1 MAFSDGFLTEKDAF
15 EEFKR
20 ILSSLPGYEKLQDS
34 QIIEGMSLFQ
44 SWALRQASWR
54 AERAHQESF
63 ISTAINRSSVLA
75 GAESRQ
81 YLPRK
86 PTPSRGE
93 ALFINSGNQPVSI
106 PAESV
111 FVGSNQLR
119 YQTADDLVVPA
130 GNFATVEVRQT
141 EVARY
146 EFVIETTRPFY
157 EIHLGRQESTRIH
170 SLKVFVD
177 GVEWRLMPRLMNTH
191 MNARAYDEF
200 YTSLDEIGL
209 RFGNGVFG
217 RIPSSGAKVVIEA
230 TLTEGQTELIP
241 GQELRY
247 VSGSQDHNIGL
258 LEGRTR
264 TRIAGGRPREDI
276 EEVRRN
282 AMYYPLYDEQLVW
295 RDDYKFVMRRIW
307 PEAVFV
313 NAWGEHEMEKAHGF
327 NVDHIGKIY
336 ISAYSP
342 ERPNILE
349 EMVERLEQPI
359 SRKFV
364 AIEPNFKPFIMHLEG
379 RIERS
384 IPLERALTAVKN
396 SLLDHYGKD
405 SRNRLLEVKLKD
417 FYRLVNSTGFFEAGD
432 YTIELFGDRE
442 SNGMEDVVHLD
453 YDSSIIEVGYE

>member
-20 ILSSLPGYEKLQDS
+20 ILSSLPGYDKLQES

-146 EFVIETTRPFY
+146 EFVIETTKPFY
-157 EIHLGRQESTRIH
+157 EIHLGRQESTHIH

-191 MNARAYDEF
+191 KDARAYDEF

-258 LEGRTR
+258 LEAKSR

-313 NAWGEHEMEKAHGF
+313 NAWGEHEMEQAYGF

-342 ERPNILE
+342 ERPGILE
-349 EMVERLEQPI
+349 EMTERLEQPI

-364 AIEPNFKPFIMHLEG
+364 AVAPNFKPFVMHLEG

-384 IPLERALTAVKN
+384 IPLEKALTAVKN

-417 FYRLVNSTGFFEAGD
+417 FYRLVTATGLFEMGD
-432 YTIELFGDRE
+432 FIIELFGDRK
-442 SNGMEDVVHLD
+442 SNDMEDVVHLD

>member
-1 MAFSDGFLTEKDAF
+1 MSFSDQFLSEEQAF

-20 ILSSLPGYEKLQDS
+20 ILSSLPGYDKLQDS

-44 SWALRQASWR
+44 SWALRQANWR
-54 AERAHQESF
+54 AERSHQEAF
-63 ISTAINRSSVLA
+63 ISTAVNRSSVLA
-75 GAESRQ
+75 GAEDRQ

-93 ALFINSGNQPVSI
+93 ALFINPANQPISL
-106 PAESV
+106 PEGCV
-111 FVGSNQLR
+111 FIGSNQLSYR
-119 YQTADDLVVPA
+119 TTDDLVVPA
-130 GNFATVEVRQT
+130 GSFATVEIDQT
-141 EVARY
+141 DIERFSFEVEIY
-146 EFVIETTRPFY
+146 KPFY
-157 EIHLGRQESTRIH
+157 EIFLDREVSSRVAK
-170 SLKVFVD
+170 LRVLVD
-177 GVEWRLMPRLMNTH
+177 GVEWSFMPRLMNTH
-191 MNARAYDEF
+191 QNARAFDEF
-200 YTSLDEIGL
+200 YTSLDEIGI

-217 RIPSSGAKVVIEA
+217 RMPPIGAKIVVEA
-230 TLTEGQTELIP
+230 VMTNGQTELIP
-241 GQELRY
+241 GQDLKY
-247 VSGSQDHNIGL
+247 MIGSQDHTIGL
-258 LEGRTR
+258 LEAKSR

-276 EEVRRN
+276 EEIRRN

-327 NVDHIGKIY
+327 NVEHIGKIY

-342 ERPNILE
+342 ERPGILE
-349 EMVERLEQPI
+349 EMTERLEQPI

-364 AIEPNFKPFIMHLEG
+364 AVAPNFKPFVMHLEG

-384 IPLERALTAVKN
+384 IPLERALNAVKDV
-396 SLLDHYGKD
+396 LLDNYGKD
-405 SRNRLLEVKLKD
+405 SKKRLLEVKLKD

-453 YDSSIIEVGYE
+453 YDGSVVEVGYD

>member
-20 ILSSLPGYEKLQDS
+20 ILSSLPGYDKLQDS

-86 PTPSRGE
+86 PIPSRGE

-130 GNFATVEVRQT
+130 GNFATVEIRQT
-141 EVARY
+141 EMARY
-146 EFVIETTRPFY
+146 EFVIETTKPFY

-191 MNARAYDEF
+191 KDARAYDEF

-247 VSGSQDHNIGL
+247 VSGSQDHNVGL
-258 LEGRTR
+258 IEGSTR

-313 NAWGEHEMEKAHGF
+313 NAWGEHEMEQAYGF
-327 NVDHIGKIY
+327 NVEHIGKIY

-342 ERPNILE
+342 ERPGILE
-349 EMVERLEQPI
+349 EMTERLEQPI

-364 AIEPNFKPFIMHLEG
+364 AVAPNFKPFVMHLEG

-384 IPLERALTAVKN
+384 IPLEKALTAVRN

-417 FYRLVNSTGFFEAGD
+417 FYRLITATGLFEMGD
-432 YTIELFGDRE
+432 FTIELFGDRK